1 VGFSWSVLFIFILL
15 FDLFWGGGMRMWVWL
30 PSPNIFCGTC
40 VVNPPVL
47 QLDPENVEALVA
59 LGVMD
64 LQAND
69 G

>member
-1 VGFSWSVLFIFILL
+1 
-15 FDLFWGGGMRMWVWL
+15 MWVWL

-40 VVNPPVL
+40 GVNPPLL

-59 LGVMD
+59 LGAMD